1 MSAEMARRAP
11 GIRRH
16 ESVAIAPHRG
26 HIGVVTE
33 PAHFDSPKSP
43 RPPVPADAALGVT
56 AAPNAIESIADGVE
70 HCLDPRYLLLQ
81 RRRGWIN
88 AVVYSV
94 MWILIGSSI
103 AAMLSLPTVVSRTL
117 FVLWAVGSMAY
128 AVWSQKRP
136 AIAYRHASYRLDAH
150 GIEIRD
156 GVLWRRV
163 INVPRSRVQHI
174 DVSQGPFER
183 RHGIGTLAIY
193 TAGVSHAMVTLPGLE
208 HGRALRIRD
217 YLLPRA
223 DDDGI

>member
-1 MSAEMARRAP
+1 MND
-11 GIRRH
+11 
-16 ESVAIAPHRG
+16 SVAIGTRRG

-33 PAHFDSPKSP
+33 PANSDPP
-43 RPPVPADAALGVT
+43 QQPPPPVPAEAASGVT
-56 AAPNAIESIADGVE
+56 AAPNAVDSIADGEE
-70 HCLDPRYLLLQ
+70 HRLDPRYLLLQ
-81 RRRGWIN
+81 RRRGWIS

-94 MWILIGSSI
+94 MWLLIGSSI
-103 AAMLSLPTVVSRTL
+103 VAMLSLPAVVARTL
-117 FVLWAVGSMAY
+117 FVVWAVGSMAY
-128 AVWSQKRP
+128 AIWSQQRP
-136 AIAYRHASYRLDAH
+136 MIAYRHATYRLDAH

-193 TAGVSHAMVTLPGLE
+193 TAGVSHAMVPLPGLE

-217 YLLPRA
+217 YLLPRE
-223 DDDGI
+223 DDDGV